1 MIAEVMVD
9 KVSLGVET
17 PVDGVNT
24 CLVEEEGTVKLGRRC
39 PMLTGFRRP
48 LAFG

>member
-1 MIAEVMVD
+1 MVD
-9 KVSLGVET
+9 KVCLDVET

-24 CLVEEEGTVKLGRRC
+24 CLVEEGTVKLGRRC